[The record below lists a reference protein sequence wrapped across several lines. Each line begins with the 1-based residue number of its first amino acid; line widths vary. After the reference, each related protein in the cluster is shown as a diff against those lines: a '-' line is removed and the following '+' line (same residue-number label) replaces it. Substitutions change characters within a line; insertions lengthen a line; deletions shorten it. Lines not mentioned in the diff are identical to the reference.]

1 MLGIRIQLG
10 QPYSAQSPAAPA
22 AGPGSQDVAKQ
33 QKEALS
39 FSFFFPLFFFFIFLT
54 KMVNQQLWQS
64 RGGLRG

>member
-10 QPYSAQSPAAPA
+10 QPHSAQSPAAPA

-39 FSFFFPLFFFFIFLT
+39 FSFSPILFLLT

-64 RGGLRG
+64 GGGLRG

>member
-10 QPYSAQSPAAPA
+10 QPHSAQSPAAPA

-39 FSFFFPLFFFFIFLT
+39 FSFFFSPILFFFFLP
-54 KMVNQQLWQS
+54 KW
-64 RGGLRG
+64 